1 MILSAIKPA
10 FTRSVL
16 NWKLRCPMAVK
27 TSASGD
33 FRPDSCDNIH
43 AITVSASTK
52 SHHDSASAKSS
63 QNPASAPQ
71 QGRQRGFCL
80 GGSNAGTAPNPS
92 VLQAANRPTAPAG
105 PAGAGRCSYGMDH
118 LVADQRGGRCS
129 GYLATKSPDNNPV
142 YAAGCIALFRRVP
155 AFCINRLP
163 LRDILWRWQEGL
175 ILSPFTLL
183 VVSIIHVN

>member
-27 TSASGD
+27 TSVSGD
-33 FRPDSCDNIH
+33 LRPNSSDKIR
-43 AITVSASTK
+43 AIIVSASTN
-52 SHHDSASAKSS
+52 HHHVPSSAKSS